1 MKKNKKQQQP
11 VIFHD
16 VEIAYRADTCEPLKQ
31 AAKEKKLTLDGF
43 GRNCYPGK
51 TLPDNILPEL
61 CLYCIWDANKD
72 QNWGLTEHRNEGI
85 EIGYLAKGKLDFRV
99 DGKNYPLKNGDLT
112 ITRPWQLHKAGLP
125 NIHASR
131 MHWLI
136 LDVGVRRPN
145 EPWVW
150 PDWFVFSKPD
160 LDKLTELLRYNEQPI
175 WQANQQIEKCFEKI
189 ASLTTSKNIESI
201 QTRLRLYIN
210 SLFLELY
217 ELLQKKNIKLDSNLT
232 STRRSVEMFLAG
244 LKNHL
249 DYPWTLEEMAKSCKL
264 GRSRFSHH
272 CKAITNMTATEYLA
286 HCRIE
291 SAKILLKDNSEKTIS
306 QIATACGFESSQ
318 YFATVFKKKTNLSPR
333 QYQAAK

>member
-1 MKKNKKQQQP
+1 MKKNIKQQP
-11 VIFHD
+11 AIFHD
-16 VEIAYRADTCEPLKQ
+16 VKIAYRADTCEPLKK
-31 AAKEKKLTLDGF
+31 AAKEKRLILEGF
-43 GRNCYPGK
+43 GRNDYPGNQ
-51 TLPDNILPEL
+51 LPEKIMPEL
-61 CLYCIWDANKD
+61 CLYCVWDANKD

-85 EIGYLAKGKLDFRV
+85 EIGYLSKGKLDFLV
-99 DGKNYPLKNGDLT
+99 NGKVYPLKSGDLT
-112 ITRPWQLHKAGLP
+112 ITRPWQPHKAGDP

-150 PDWFVFSKPD
+150 PNWFVFSKQD
-160 LDKLTELLRYNEQPI
+160 INKLTELLRYNEQPV
-175 WQANQQIEKCFEKI
+175 WRANQQIEKCFEKI
-189 ASLTTSKNIESI
+189 ASLTTAKNIESV

-210 SLFLELY
+210 SLFLELS
-217 ELLQKKNIKLDSNLT
+217 ELLQKNNIKLDSNLI

-244 LKNHL
+244 LKKHL
-249 DYPWTLEEMAKSCKL
+249 DYQWTLEEMAKSCKL

-291 SAKILLKDNSEKTIS
+291 SAKNLLKNYPEKTIS
-306 QIATACGFESSQ
+306 QIATLCGFESSQ

-333 QYQAAK
+333 QYLQAN